1 MRKLYED
8 HSCFYIFFFYLLLL
22 QKWKGCLKYKFLL
35 YIFCRNSYEVQYPDQ
50 KGMEELRVR
59 KIKKTINYIK
69 INWNNFERCSCQQ
82 IERRILSLPYSLDR
96 GELKIWKITLERYLL
111 KIEYIFCI
119 KKIYSFFDIKNM

>member
-1 MRKLYED
+1 MIMRKLYED

-59 KIKKTINYIK
+59 KIKKTINYNK
-69 INWNNFERCSCQQ
+69 IN
-82 IERRILSLPYSLDR
+82 
-96 GELKIWKITLERYLL
+96 
-111 KIEYIFCI
+111 
-119 KKIYSFFDIKNM
+119 